1 MAKYTTDH
9 FILLLQNNYTR
20 EVTTVDV
27 YNESTDPLFYEFKQ
41 LNLPDSIIPGEYTYA
56 LVWDILEYE
65 VFPSTDLL
73 ETVIKVVD
81 GHGETHELKL
91 KDLQPEMGLLKF
103 SNDNPDEPFVTINNI
118 ETEDD
123 HYYSL

>member
-20 EVTTVDV
+20 EVITVDV

-41 LNLPDSIIPGEYTYA
+41 LNLPDSVIPGEYTYA
-56 LVWDILEYE
+56 LVWDILDYE
-65 VFPSTDLL
+65 VFPSTDFL

-91 KDLQPEMGLLKF
+91 KDLNPEMGLLKF

-123 HYYSL
+123 HY

>member
-20 EVTTVDV
+20 EVTIVDV

-41 LNLPDSIIPGEYTYA
+41 LNLPDSVIPGEYTYA

-91 KDLQPEMGLLKF
+91 KDLNPEMGLLKF
-103 SNDNPDEPFVTINNI
+103 SNDNPDEPFVTINYM

>member
-20 EVTTVDV
+20 EVITVDV
-27 YNESTDPLFYEFKQ
+27 YNESTDPLFYVFKQ
-41 LNLPDSIIPGEYTYA
+41 LNLPDSVIPGEYTYA

-65 VFPSTDLL
+65 VFPSTDFL

-91 KDLQPEMGLLKF
+91 KDLNPEMGLLKF
-103 SNDNPDEPFVTINNI
+103 SNDNPDEPFVTINYI

>member
-41 LNLPDSIIPGEYTYA
+41 LNLPDSVIPGEYTYA

-65 VFPSTDLL
+65 VFPSTDFL

-103 SNDNPDEPFVTINNI
+103 SNNNPDEPFVTINNI

>member
-9 FILLLQNNYTR
+9 VILLLQNNYTR
-20 EVTTVDV
+20 EVITVDV

-65 VFPSTDLL
+65 VFPSTDFL

-91 KDLQPEMGLLKF
+91 KDLNPEMRLLKF
-103 SNDNPDEPFVTINNI
+103 SNDNPDEPFVTINYM

>member
-41 LNLPDSIIPGEYTYA
+41 LNIPDSIIPGEYTYA

-65 VFPSTDLL
+65 VFPSTDFL
-73 ETVIKVVD
+73 ETIIKVVD

>member
-20 EVTTVDV
+20 EVITVDV

-41 LNLPDSIIPGEYTYA
+41 LNLPDSVIPGEYTYA
-56 LVWDILEYE
+56 LVWDILDYE
-65 VFPSTDLL
+65 VFPSTDFL
-73 ETVIKVVD
+73 ETIIKVVD

-91 KDLQPEMGLLKF
+91 KDLNPEMGLLKF
-103 SNDNPDEPFVTINNI
+103 SNDNPDEPFVTINYM

>member
-20 EVTTVDV
+20 EVIIVDV
-27 YNESTDPLFYEFKQ
+27 YNESTDPLFYEFK
-41 LNLPDSIIPGEYTYA
+41 NLKLTDSVIPGEYTYA

-65 VFPSTDLL
+65 VFPSTDFL

-91 KDLQPEMGLLKF
+91 KDLNPEMGLLKF

-118 ETEDD
+118 KTEDD

>member
-41 LNLPDSIIPGEYTYA
+41 LNLPDSVIPGEYTYA

-65 VFPSTDLL
+65 VFPSTDFL

-81 GHGETHELKL
+81 GHGEKHELKL
-91 KDLQPEMGLLKF
+91 KDLNPEMGLLKF

>member
-41 LNLPDSIIPGEYTYA
+41 LNLPDSVIPGEYTYA
-56 LVWDILEYE
+56 LVWDILDYE
-65 VFPSTDLL
+65 VIPSADLL

-81 GHGETHELKL
+81 GHGEEHELKL

-103 SNDNPDEPFVTINNI
+103 SNDNTDEPFVTINYM

>member
-27 YNESTDPLFYEFKQ
+27 YNESTDPLFYEFKH
-41 LNLPDSIIPGEYTYA
+41 LNLPDSVIPGEYTYA
-56 LVWDILEYE
+56 LVWDILDYE
-65 VFPSTDLL
+65 VIPSTDLL
-73 ETVIKVVD
+73 DTVIKVVD
-81 GHGETHELKL
+81 GHGEEHELKL

-103 SNDNPDEPFVTINNI
+103 SNDNPDEPFVTINYM

>member
-20 EVTTVDV
+20 EVITVDV

-65 VFPSTDLL
+65 VFPSTDFL

>member
-20 EVTTVDV
+20 EVITVDV

-41 LNLPDSIIPGEYTYA
+41 LNLPESVIPGEYTYA

-91 KDLQPEMGLLKF
+91 KDLNPEMGLLKF

>member
-41 LNLPDSIIPGEYTYA
+41 LNLPDSVIPGEYTYA

-65 VFPSTDLL
+65 VFPSTDFL

>member
-20 EVTTVDV
+20 EVITVDV

-41 LNLPDSIIPGEYTYA
+41 LNLPDSVIPGEYTYA
-56 LVWDILEYE
+56 LVWDILDYE
-65 VFPSTDLL
+65 VFPSTDFL

-103 SNDNPDEPFVTINNI
+103 SDDNPDEPFVTINYM

>member
-41 LNLPDSIIPGEYTYA
+41 LNLPESVIPGEYTYA
-56 LVWDILEYE
+56 LVWDILDYE

-91 KDLQPEMGLLKF
+91 KDLNPEMGLLKF

>member
-20 EVTTVDV
+20 EVITVDV

-41 LNLPDSIIPGEYTYA
+41 LNLPDSVIPGEYTYA

-65 VFPSTDLL
+65 VFPSTDFL

-103 SNDNPDEPFVTINNI
+103 SNDNPDEPFVTINYM

>member
-20 EVTTVDV
+20 EVITVDV

-41 LNLPDSIIPGEYTYA
+41 LNLPDSVIPGEYTYA

-65 VFPSTDLL
+65 VFPSTDFL
-73 ETVIKVVD
+73 ETIIKVVD

-91 KDLQPEMGLLKF
+91 KNLNPEMGLLKF

>member
-20 EVTTVDV
+20 EVITVDV

-41 LNLPDSIIPGEYTYA
+41 LNLPDSVIPGEYTYA

-65 VFPSTDLL
+65 VFPSTDFL

-91 KDLQPEMGLLKF
+91 KDLNPEMGLLKF
-103 SNDNPDEPFVTINNI
+103 NNDNPDEPFVTVNYI

>member
-41 LNLPDSIIPGEYTYA
+41 LNLPDSVIPGEYTYA
-56 LVWDILEYE
+56 LVWDILDYE

-73 ETVIKVVD
+73 DTVIKVVD
-81 GHGETHELKL
+81 GHGEEHELKL

-103 SNDNPDEPFVTINNI
+103 SDDNPDEPFVTINYI

>member
-41 LNLPDSIIPGEYTYA
+41 LNLPDSKIPGEYTYA

-65 VFPSTDLL
+65 VFPSTDFL

>member
-20 EVTTVDV
+20 EVITVDV

-65 VFPSTDLL
+65 VFPSTDFL
-73 ETVIKVVD
+73 ETIIKVVD

-91 KDLQPEMGLLKF
+91 KDLNPEMGLLKF
-103 SNDNPDEPFVTINNI
+103 SNDNPDEPFVTINYM

>member
-41 LNLPDSIIPGEYTYA
+41 LILPDSLIPGEYTYA

-73 ETVIKVVD
+73 ETIIKVVD

-91 KDLQPEMGLLKF
+91 KDLNPEMGLLKF
-103 SNDNPDEPFVTINNI
+103 SNDNPDEPFVTINYM

>member
-41 LNLPDSIIPGEYTYA
+41 LNLPDSVIPGEYTYA

-65 VFPSTDLL
+65 VIPSTDFL

-91 KDLQPEMGLLKF
+91 KDLNPEMGLLKF
-103 SNDNPDEPFVTINNI
+103 SNDNPDEPFVTINYM

>member
-20 EVTTVDV
+20 EVTIVDV

-41 LNLPDSIIPGEYTYA
+41 LNLPDSVIPGEYTYA
-56 LVWDILEYE
+56 LVWDILDYE
-65 VFPSTDLL
+65 VFPSTDFL
-73 ETVIKVVD
+73 ETIIKVVD

-91 KDLQPEMGLLKF
+91 KDLNPEMGLLKF
-103 SNDNPDEPFVTINNI
+103 SNDNPDEPFVTINYM

>member
-20 EVTTVDV
+20 EVITVDV
-27 YNESTDPLFYEFKQ
+27 YNEYTDPLFYEFKQ
-41 LNLPDSIIPGEYTYA
+41 LNLPDSVIPGEYTYA

-65 VFPSTDLL
+65 VFPSTDFL

-91 KDLQPEMGLLKF
+91 KDLNPEMGLLKF
-103 SNDNPDEPFVTINNI
+103 SNDNPDEPFVTINYI

>member
-56 LVWDILEYE
+56 LVWDILDYE
-65 VFPSTDLL
+65 VFPSTDFL
-73 ETVIKVVD
+73 ETIIKVVD

-91 KDLQPEMGLLKF
+91 KDLNPEMGLLKF

>member
-27 YNESTDPLFYEFKQ
+27 YNESTDPLFYEFKK
-41 LNLPDSIIPGEYTYA
+41 LDLPDSVIPGEYTYA
-56 LVWDILEYE
+56 LVWDILDYE
-65 VFPSTDLL
+65 VIPSTDLL

-81 GHGETHELKL
+81 GHGEEHELKL

-103 SNDNPDEPFVTINNI
+103 SDDNPDEPFVTINYI

>member
-56 LVWDILEYE
+56 LVWDILAYE
-65 VFPSTDLL
+65 VIPSTDLL

-118 ETEDD
+118 ATEDD

>member
-41 LNLPDSIIPGEYTYA
+41 LNLPDSVIPGEYTYA

-65 VFPSTDLL
+65 VFPSTDFL

-103 SNDNPDEPFVTINNI
+103 SNDNPDEPFVTVNYI

>member
-41 LNLPDSIIPGEYTYA
+41 LKLPDSIIPGEYTYA

-65 VFPSTDLL
+65 VFPSTDFL